1 MPRAVQAVT
10 PVPVLRAVPA
20 APARLKASAALA
32 ALAVLPV
39 AQAPVALDSVVQVL
53 RVAVRMLVTA
63 ALVVQVP
70 ARLRRA

>member
-1 MPRAVQAVT
+1 V
-10 PVPVLRAVPA
+10 
-20 APARLKASAALA
+20 ALA

-53 RVAVRMLVTA
+53 LVAAQMLVTA